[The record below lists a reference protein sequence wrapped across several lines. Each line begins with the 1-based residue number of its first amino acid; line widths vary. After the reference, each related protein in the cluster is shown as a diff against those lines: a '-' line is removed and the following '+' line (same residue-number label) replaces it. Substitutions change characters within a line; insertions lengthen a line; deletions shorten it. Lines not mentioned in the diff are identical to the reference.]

1 MSGSAKNTG
10 RSCSAGHN
18 LRPYVKLPDSFL
30 DYLLMEISLWPDES
44 HVLKNFVVESTV
56 QISFIF

>member
-1 MSGSAKNTG
+1 MSGSAENTG
-10 RSCSAGHN
+10 RSCSAVHN

-30 DYLLMEISLWPDES
+30 DYLLMEISLWPDKS

-56 QISFIF
+56 QISFMF

>member
-1 MSGSAKNTG
+1 MSGSAENTG

-18 LRPYVKLPDSFL
+18 LRPYVKLPDSVL
-30 DYLLMEISLWPDES
+30 DYLLMEISLWPDKS